1 MAAGKGRLVKLE
13 VNTGG
18 GSPATYVEVGGVQAK
33 TITIANEQVDITSD
47 DTAPFRQLLA
57 DAGMRSA
64 SISGNGVNKDDAQ
77 INAIRALALNGN
89 LEDFR
94 ITLPSSDTVEGLFQV
109 ASYEESG
116 EYNGANLFS
125 ITLESGGTITL
136 TEA

>member
-1 MAAGKGRLVKLE
+1 MAAGKGRLMVLQ

-18 GSPATYVEVGGVQAK
+18 GSPASYVTVGGVRTK
-33 TITIANEQVDITSD
+33 TLTVGNEQVDITSD
-47 DTAPFRQLLA
+47 DTAPWRGLLA
-57 DAGMRSA
+57 DAGLRTVTIA
-64 SISGNGVNKDDAQ
+64 GDGVNKDDAQ
-77 INAIRALALNGN
+77 LNAVRALALNGN

-94 ITLPSSDTVEGLFQV
+94 MQFPSGDTIEGQFQV

-125 ITLESGGTITL
+125 ISLESGGTATL